1 MTSADHPKQSNRN
14 QLRIGW
20 FTTANGPG
28 SRGMFTAVLDAINSG
43 ALAARFE
50 FVFVSRERGQTDPT
64 DDFMDLVEAND
75 IPLVTLSSLKFRRA
89 NDNVPWDQLRDAFD
103 RAILA
108 KVADFKPDV
117 SVMAGFMLFTPGV
130 SRQLL
135 CLNQHPALPGG
146 TIGKWQDAIWDVIEQ
161 DQERHGSMV
170 HIATPELDR
179 GPVAT
184 FCSFPI
190 RGRNFDPKWEDVE
203 NQNIHSLRRAG
214 NENLPLFTAIRQA
227 GIKRERPLVVETLKA
242 AANRE
247 IDLKAIA
254 AGTINEPID
263 MTDRVESALSSA
275 DGVV

>member
-1 MTSADHPKQSNRN
+1 MTSADHPTQLDRN
-14 QLRIGW
+14 LIRIGW

-28 SRGMFTAVLDAINSG
+28 SRGMFTAVLDAIKSG
-43 ALAARFE
+43 ALAAKFE

-64 DDFMDLVEAND
+64 DDFMDLVESND

-89 NDNVPWDQLRDAFD
+89 NANVPWDQLRDAFD

-108 KVADFKPDV
+108 KIVDFEPDV

-146 TIGKWQDAIWDVIEQ
+146 TIGKWQDAIWDVIESDE
-161 DQERHGSMV
+161 DQHGSMV

-184 FCSFPI
+184 YCRFPI
-190 RGRNFDPKWEDVE
+190 RGTSFTPKWEE
-203 NQNIHSLRRAG
+203 AKNQHIPSLRRAG
-214 NENLPLFTAIRQA
+214 DENLPLFTAIREA

-242 AANRE
+242 VANRE
-247 IDLKAIA
+247 VDLNAIA
-254 AGTINEPID
+254 DGAIVAPID

>member
-1 MTSADHPKQSNRN
+1 MRSVDHPTQLNRD

-28 SRGMFTAVLDAINSG
+28 SRGMFTAVLDAIQSG
-43 ALAARFE
+43 ALTAKFE

-89 NDNVPWDQLRDAFD
+89 NDDAPWNQLRDAFD

-108 KVADFKPDV
+108 EVADFNPDV

-146 TIGKWQDAIWDVIEQ
+146 PIGKWQDAIWDVIEHEQ
-161 DQERHGSMV
+161 KQHGSMV

-190 RGRNFDPKWEDVE
+190 RGRKFDPKWEDVK
-203 NQNIHSLRRAG
+203 NQNIPSLRRTG
-214 NENLPLFTAIRQA
+214 DENLPLFAAIREA

-242 AANRE
+242 VADRE
-247 IDLKAIA
+247 IDLNTIA
-254 AGTINEPID
+254 ASDITEPID
-263 MTDRVESALSSA
+263 MTDRVESALNSA
-275 DGVV
+275 DGAF